1 MSKGHGATVAR
12 LVIDGSRP
20 SAASGQRQLCGTEKS
35 RATRAVI
42 RIRVRRVIFGGIS
55 GAPGRLARSVA
66 RQPLSESI
74 DRLEQQTEYWLRQ
87 SLRGGPVPRAPA
99 PVRRGP
105 VRGDPVVAVPTFHRS

>member
-1 MSKGHGATVAR
+1 MHSR
-12 LVIDGSRP
+12 LEHERRFLADCDFERLLGSD
-20 SAASGQRQLCGTEKS
+20 
-35 RATRAVI
+35 RAVI
-42 RIRVRRVIFGGIS
+42 RIRVRRVIIGGIS
-55 GAPGRLARSVA
+55 GALGRLARSVA
-66 RQPLSESI
+66 RQPLTESI